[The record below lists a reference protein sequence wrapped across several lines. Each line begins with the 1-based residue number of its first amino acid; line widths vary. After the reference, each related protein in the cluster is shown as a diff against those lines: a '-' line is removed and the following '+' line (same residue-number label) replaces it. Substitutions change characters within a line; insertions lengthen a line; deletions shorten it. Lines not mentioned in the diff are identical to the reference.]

1 MRLNELDYTI
11 VFLPSLARACS
22 SYPTSPK
29 LLFTLRFS
37 LFILH
42 FSLLTPSLAR
52 ACSSCLNHQ
61 SYSSLFILHF
71 SFFTHIPSSKY
82 SLALL
87 LTLDVGMLSSARVL
101 LRFLYGFHQEYSNPQ
116 GIQLRTVVPR
126 ESPNIQYI
134 CQVLY
139 NNSHH

>member
-11 VFLPSLARACS
+11 VFLPSLAQACS

-52 ACSSCLNHQ
+52 ACSLCLNHQ
-61 SYSSLFILHF
+61 IYFSLCTLHSSFFAFHF
-71 SFFTHIPSSKY
+71 S
-82 SLALL
+82 L
-87 LTLDVGMLSSARVL
+87 LTLDVGMRSSARVL

-116 GIQLRTVVPR
+116 GIQLRTVVPH

>member
-22 SYPTSPK
+22 S
-29 LLFTLRFS
+29 S
-37 LFILH
+37 LH
-42 FSLLTPSLAR
+42 
-52 ACSSCLNHQ
+52 HQ
-61 SYSSLFILHF
+61 SYFSPTYPAPSIRRLYF
-71 SFFTHIPSSKY
+71 SFFSHIPSLRWRE
-82 SLALL
+82 LAARALITKATFHSSFFAFHFSL

-126 ESPNIQYI
+126 ESPSIQYI